1 MSRAQRRLTKLAVGL
16 AVVLGSPQWGL
27 AAEQRAVC
35 PICGHASTDTLPYS
49 TKAGYTLA
57 RGAANALLGWT
68 ELIRQPA
75 QEVKEGGNVFTGIAK
90 GVGHSVRRTF
100 AGAGELLTFWTPKVQ
115 HRYIYFAH
123 DCPVCMG
130 KR

>member
-1 MSRAQRRLTKLAVGL
+1 MSRQQRTLIGL
-16 AVVLGSPQWGL
+16 AIGLSVVLGGPQRGL
-27 AAEQRAVC
+27 AAEQRTVC

-75 QEVKEGGNVFTGIAK
+75 QEVKDGGNVLTGIAK
-90 GVGHSVRRTF
+90 GVSHSVRRTF

-123 DCPVCMG
+123 DCPVCMS
-130 KR
+130 KQ